1 MQAAAGREA
10 EIVHIPSDYL
20 GTFDEHLRGSLQ
32 GDKAVSTIFDNSK
45 IRRFV
50 PEFNPTIRFKD
61 GIRETINWFEEAS
74 ERMVIKDETNQFMD
88 RIIKAYTKS

>member
-1 MQAAAGREA
+1 M
-10 EIVHIPSDYL
+10 VYIPSDYL
-20 GTFDEHLRGSLQ
+20 GTFDDHLRGSLL

-61 GIRETINWFEEAS
+61 GIRNTINWFEE
-74 ERMVIKDETNQFMD
+74 EQDRMVIKDETNKFID
-88 RIIKAYTKS
+88 RVINAYTRP

>member
-1 MQAAAGREA
+1 VALAAGREA
-10 EIVHIPSDYL
+10 DIVHISSDYL
-20 GTFDEHLRGSLQ
+20 GTFDPQLKGSLL

-45 IRRFV
+45 IHRFV

-74 ERMVIKDETNQFMD
+74 GRMVIKDETNQFMD
-88 RIIKAYTKS
+88 HIIETYNR

>member
-1 MQAAAGREA
+1 MVAG
-10 EIVHIPSDYL
+10 IVIEKVYILSDYL
-20 GTFDEHLRGSLQ
+20 GSFDPQLKGSLI

-61 GIRETINWFEEAS
+61 GIRDTINWFEG
-74 ERMVIKDETNQFMD
+74 IGKDGY
-88 RIIKAYTKS
+88 KG